1 VVESRPITT
10 KTNLGFYNLDRVEF
24 IKEKVSGN
32 VPWRQRKIGPL
43 LRLMKRGDV
52 ILLSEFSRLGR
63 SMLECIEIISLA
75 VDKGI
80 RIYTVKG
87 GLI

>member
-1 VVESRPITT
+1 
-10 KTNLGFYNLDRVEF
+10 
-24 IKEKVSGN
+24 
-32 VPWRQRKIGPL
+32 
-43 LRLMKRGDV
+43 MKRGDV

-63 SMLECIEIISLA
+63 SMFECIEIISLA